1 MLDLLAP
8 GAGDA
13 AWHGACLALAELA
26 RRGALLPARL
36 PAAAPLVATALHFDA
51 RRGAHRRARRPQ
63 VALLSLQ
70 AMAPSMGPRLSVLL
84 FMCII

>member
-36 PAAAPLVATALHFDA
+36 PAAAPLVAAALHFDA

-63 VALLSLQ
+63 AAL
-70 AMAPSMGPRLSVLL
+70 SMVCRPWLPLWVHAFQCSSGCV
-84 FMCII
+84 